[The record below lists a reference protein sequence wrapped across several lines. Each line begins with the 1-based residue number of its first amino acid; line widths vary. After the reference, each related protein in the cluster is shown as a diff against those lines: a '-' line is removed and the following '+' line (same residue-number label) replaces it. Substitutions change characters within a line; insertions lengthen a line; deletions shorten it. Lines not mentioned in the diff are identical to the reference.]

1 MNGTYAIK
9 YEGREVGTLNVYSE
23 GLMTV
28 FSAETL
34 PLAGV
39 WRLAVISQGRTVP
52 IGVLAP
58 SRRGLYLKK
67 SFTKNMLAE
76 LNISDIEAAVLFS
89 QEQAAG
95 SQVQFSQDQ
104 AVGSPWKEVP
114 EPSGLFSDVDL
125 KVACRGAKGV
135 MALREGDVTKAAF
148 PIRSDAPFALMPAF
162 CLGKPMKID
171 GRDYLVFSIRDG
183 EIFA

>member
-1 MNGTYAIK
+1 MEDSFMNGTYAVK
-9 YEGREVGTLNVYSE
+9 YEGREVGTLRVYNE

-39 WRLAVISQGRTVP
+39 WRLAVVSGGKTVP
-52 IGVLAP
+52 IGVLTP
-58 SRRGLYLKK
+58 SQRGLSLKK

-76 LNISDIEAAVLFS
+76 LNISDIEAAQLFS
-89 QEQAAG
+89 QTHSRE
-95 SQVQFSQDQ
+95 
-104 AVGSPWKEVP
+104 PEWKPVTD
-114 EPSGLFSDVDL
+114 PSALFSDSDL
-125 KVACRGAKGV
+125 KAACKGSKGV
-135 MALREGDVTKAAF
+135 MALKEGEVTKAAF

-162 CLGKPMKID
+162 CLGKPVKIN
-171 GRDYLVFSIRDG
+171 GNDYLVFNIKDG